1 MHLNGFGLGTQ
12 YLPLFTQEPCATSGD
27 DGNEENAKRKF
38 PVVVFS
44 HGLGQCRSSYS
55 VLCSHLASHGFV
67 VAAIE
72 HRGLNAIHLNQDFC
86 PSLTEQTL
94 RTSQLRQRAD
104 EVSRCVEFL
113 RRLNDGVLKRDS
125 FYAPRPGDSAK
136 WGVLR
141 SLAGRLDMSRL
152 LLSGHSMGGVTTMK
166 VLSKENDLFR
176 YRCGIALDPWMY
188 ALRTEADDLFPK
200 IGKSPLLCITMEAF
214 QNLPNQKCLG
224 KLLALAPEDAH
235 REIITIKGS
244 VHESQADAPFMSNQ
258 SAISRIVSRY
268 LIGPPSVTDHEL
280 IMDINVALMLKFAS
294 QFLEMEKFEDA
305 EAELKENEDLLR
317 KGLIMDVDH
326 EKPRIIHKL

>member
-1 MHLNGFGLGTQ
+1 MLMYKRSQQMKLLSTGFIPVIWNGAGRSYSRACGSWKKLPGWRKWKLLDEKPATAEGSLIRMSSSQNVRRGREEPESRLLSKIHLPMPKGKYGVSMVDVMSYGVAAEGQLVRLMLPCDRKDVWSVQDSWKEWLPADKYVEGFSTYVNLWPSVLRVIMWLTTGTQ

-72 HRGLNAIHLNQDFC
+72 H
-86 PSLTEQTL
+86 

-166 VLSKENDLFR
+166 VLSKENDLF
-176 YRCGIALDPWMY
+176 
-188 ALRTEADDLFPK
+188 
-200 IGKSPLLCITMEAF
+200 
-214 QNLPNQKCLG
+214 
-224 KLLALAPEDAH
+224 
-235 REIITIKGS
+235 
-244 VHESQADAPFMSNQ
+244 
-258 SAISRIVSRY
+258 
-268 LIGPPSVTDHEL
+268 
-280 IMDINVALMLKFAS
+280 
-294 QFLEMEKFEDA
+294 
-305 EAELKENEDLLR
+305 
-317 KGLIMDVDH
+317 
-326 EKPRIIHKL
+326 